1 LETHLPEDEFR
12 VALTGDFLAP
22 EGTVGLGD
30 IGLDLLARQPGVS
43 YEFLQRFGGGELPA
57 GSLSDYDAVIVL
69 GARVSAASLEAAPR
83 LRVIARFGVGYD
95 SVDVDACTTAGV
107 LLTITP
113 DGVRRPVATAAL
125 ALLLALAH
133 RLPDKDR
140 LVRTDRWNEKIK
152 FMGTG
157 LIGRTLG
164 VIGWGNIGRELT
176 RIVEP
181 FGFQRLA
188 TDPFVDGA
196 TAAGSGVELVSLDEL
211 LSRADF
217 VVVTCALTPET
228 HHLLDSTRLAR
239 MKPTAFLVNV
249 ARGPVVDQE
258 ALTRALQA
266 RAIAGAALDV
276 LEREPPDP
284 KDPVLGLDNV
294 ILSPHALA
302 WTDDMALTTGSSAI
316 SSVLDVAAGRRPPY
330 VVNRA
335 VFEHPRAKDLAG

>member
-1 LETHLPEDEFR
+1 MSDDGFR

-22 EGTVGLGD
+22 DGTVGLGD
-30 IGLDLLARQPGVS
+30 IGLDLLAGQPGTS

-57 GSLSDYDAVIVL
+57 GALSEYDAVIVL
-69 GARVSAASLEAAPR
+69 GARVSVASLEGAPR
-83 LRVIARFGVGYD
+83 LRIIARFGVGYD
-95 SVDVDACTTAGV
+95 SVDVDACTRAGV

-125 ALLLALAH
+125 TLLLALAH

-140 LVRTDRWNEKIK
+140 LVRSDRWNEKIK

-164 VIGWGNIGRELT
+164 LVGWGNIGRELT
-176 RIVEP
+176 RIAEP
-181 FGFQRLA
+181 FAFRRLA
-188 TDPFVDGA
+188 ADPCVDAA
-196 TAAGSGVELVSLDEL
+196 TAAGSGVELVGLDEL
-211 LSRADF
+211 LSQADF

-228 HHLLDSTRLAR
+228 HHLLDSARLAL

-249 ARGPVVDQE
+249 ARGPIIDQE
-258 ALTRALQA
+258 ALTSALED
-266 RAIAGAALDV
+266 RTIAGAALDV

-284 KDPVLGLDNV
+284 KDRLLGLENV

-302 WTDDMALTTGSSAI
+302 WTDEMALSTGRSAI
-316 SSVLDVAAGRRPPY
+316 RSVLDVAAGRRPPY

-335 VFEHPRAKDLAG
+335 VFEHPRAKDLAS